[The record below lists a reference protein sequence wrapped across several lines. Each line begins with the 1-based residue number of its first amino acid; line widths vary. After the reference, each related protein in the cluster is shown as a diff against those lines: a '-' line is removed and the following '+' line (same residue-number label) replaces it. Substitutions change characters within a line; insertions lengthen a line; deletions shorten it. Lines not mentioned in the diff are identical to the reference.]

1 MYLWFGSALASCFF
15 VSAVMDI
22 TDIAHGK
29 TDDDDKQYFIP
40 FQQWVC
46 PLWDYNILHL
56 HDCSFCFHV
65 FFVLFMNYCPSHTV
79 TPRLYFYS
87 HFFLQFCPSPLGLS
101 FSRIAMETYIR
112 QRQLIMSP
120 LIPSRV
126 IGENEPLVAVFNK
139 VIATREVNHKG
150 QGKSRPIGQKI
161 NLCSCVFVSGE
172 ECDLV
177 EVSWLLFEH
186 LESLREWKQDH
197 FDIVKLICIETEWDV
212 KMHVLRD
219 VSAVNL
225 NIIQF

>member
-1 MYLWFGSALASCFF
+1 MGILMTKISSISSRFNSECVLYEIIKSFICMIVVSVFIFF
-15 VSAVMDI
+15 
-22 TDIAHGK
+22 
-29 TDDDDKQYFIP
+29 
-40 FQQWVC
+40 
-46 PLWDYNILHL
+46 
-56 HDCSFCFHV
+56 CSFPAL
-65 FFVLFMNYCPSHTV
+65 LFILGRVHHTLL
-79 TPRLYFYS
+79 PLGYIFIA
-87 HFFLQFCPSPLGLS
+87 FFLQFCPFPLGISL
-101 FSRIAMETYIR
+101 SRIAMETYIR

-161 NLCSCVFVSGE
+161 HLCSCVFVSGE
-172 ECDLV
+172 KCDLV
-177 EVSWLLFEH
+177 EVSWLLLEH

-212 KMHVLRD
+212 KMLVQD

>member
-1 MYLWFGSALASCFF
+1 MGILMTMISSISSHFNSECVLYEIITSFICMIVVSVFMFF
-15 VSAVMDI
+15 
-22 TDIAHGK
+22 
-29 TDDDDKQYFIP
+29 F
-40 FQQWVC
+40 
-46 PLWDYNILHL
+46 
-56 HDCSFCFHV
+56 CSFPAF
-65 FFVLFMNYCPSHTV
+65 LFILGRVHHTLL
-79 TPRLYFYS
+79 TLGYIFIA
-87 HFFLQFCPSPLGLS
+87 FFLQFCPFPLGISL
-101 FSRIAMETYIR
+101 FRIAMETYIR

-150 QGKSRPIGQKI
+150 QGKSRPIGQKMY
-161 NLCSCVFVSGE
+161 LCSCVFVSGE
-172 ECDLV
+172 KCDLV
-177 EVSWLLFEH
+177 EVSWLLLEH

-212 KMHVLRD
+212 KMLVLQD